1 MYLMQVDAFG
11 SDDRRCAATNDKIIM
26 VQETGT
32 ILSPHNKDHRAPEM
46 VASKDSETD
55 DGNEEERGERGP
67 MNRVMKMLKLSSSS
81 KKK

>member
-11 SDDRRCAATNDKIIM
+11 PNDRRCAATNDKITM

-32 ILSPHNKDHRAPEM
+32 IASPHSEDR
-46 VASKDSETD
+46 DSCA
-55 DGNEEERGERGP
+55 GGLEEEKEDSKSKP
-67 MNRVMKMLKLSSSS
+67 MNPVMKMFKKIS